1 MNVSLVIPLLN
12 EAESLNELHDWI
24 VSQMQANAYTYE
36 LIFVDDGST
45 DESWQIIESLSKS
58 NTSVKAIRFKRNY
71 GKSQALNAGFKMANG
86 KVVIT
91 MDADLQDNP
100 EEIPEL
106 VKMIESENYD
116 LVSGWKKKRY
126 DSFFAKNL
134 PSKLFNWAAR
144 KTSEIQLHD
153 FNCGLKAYKNE
164 VVKAIDVY
172 GEMHR
177 YIPVLAK
184 NAGYERITE
193 KVVQHQA
200 RKYGYTKFGADRFI
214 NGFLDLITIWF
225 VSKFAKRPMHFFGS
239 LGSLVFLIGF
249 LFALYL
255 GIDKLYINTKGR
267 LITQRP
273 EFYIALVSMIIGT
286 QLFLAGFISEMI
298 SRNKSNKK
306 RYHINSFLNLNP
318 KDDIH

>member
-12 EAESLNELHDWI
+12 EADSLNELHDWI

-144 KTSEIQLHD
+144 NTSGIQLHD

-200 RKYGYTKFGADRFI
+200 RKYGYTKFGANRFI

-255 GIDKLYINTKGR
+255 GMDKLYINTKGR

>member
-45 DESWQIIESLSKS
+45 DESWQIIESLSKL
-58 NTSVKAIRFKRNY
+58 NTSIKAIRFKRNY

-144 KTSEIQLHD
+144 KTSGIQLHD

-200 RKYGYTKFGADRFI
+200 RKYGYTKFGANRFI

>member
-45 DESWQIIESLSKS
+45 DESWQIIDSLSKS
-58 NTSVKAIRFKRNY
+58 NTSVKAVRFKRNY

-144 KTSEIQLHD
+144 KTSGIQLHD

-184 NAGYERITE
+184 NAGYEGITE

>member
-12 EAESLNELHDWI
+12 EADSLNELHDWI

-144 KTSEIQLHD
+144 KTSGIQLHD